1 MLCSLGYIYRM
12 WHELCKTQRLHGGH
26 YQTNLIAWGNL
37 MKMVAG
43 DVQII
48 SVLSLILLAMN
59 IGFLVI

>member
-12 WHELCKTQRLHGGH
+12 WHELWKIQRLHGGH
-26 YQTNLIAWGNL
+26 YQTDLIAL
-37 MKMVAG
+37 MEMVAG

-48 SVLSLILLAMN
+48 SVLPLILLATN